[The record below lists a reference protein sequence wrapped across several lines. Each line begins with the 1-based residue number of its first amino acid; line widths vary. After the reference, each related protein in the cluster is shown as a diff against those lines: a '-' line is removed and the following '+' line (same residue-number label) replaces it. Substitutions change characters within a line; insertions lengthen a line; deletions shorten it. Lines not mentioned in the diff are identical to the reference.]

1 MDRIK
6 FLGTAGARF
15 VVSRQ
20 MRASGGL
27 WFTLDDANFM
37 VDPGPGTLV
46 KCAASK
52 PKLDPTTLD
61 GIILTHR
68 HLDHSADVNV
78 MIEAM
83 TQGGFKKKGEL
94 FAPNDALNEDPVVLR
109 YLRHFVEKIHV
120 LKEGGAYTLGKVN
133 FITPVRHTHGVETY
147 GIKFKSSKYVI
158 SLIADTKFFP
168 DLAKHYSKSDLIIL
182 NVVRHEATGMSLRV
196 DHLNLEDVRM
206 IIKEIKPK
214 VAIITHFGM
223 TMLRAKPWE
232 IADKLSDELGT
243 KVIAARDGMDFKLD
257 DELK

>member
-20 MRASGGL
+20 IRASGGL
-27 WFTLDDANFM
+27 WFTLDDTNFL

-94 FAPNDALNEDPVVLR
+94 FAPADALDQDPIVLR
-109 YLRHFVEKIHV
+109 YLRHFVEKINT
-120 LKEGGAYTLGKVN
+120 LKQSGDYSLGKVT
-133 FITPVRHTHGVETY
+133 FTTPVRHIHGVETY
-147 GIKFKSSKYVI
+147 GIKFKSSRYVI
-158 SLIADTKFFP
+158 SLIVDTKFFS

-196 DHLNLEDVRM
+196 DHLNLEDVKM

-223 TMLRAKPWE
+223 TMVRAKPWE
-232 IADKLSDELGT
+232 IANKLSDDLNI

-257 DELK
+257 EELK

>member
-15 VVSRQ
+15 VVSKQ

-27 WFTLDDANFM
+27 WFTLDDTNFL

-94 FAPNDALNEDPVVLR
+94 FAPADALDQDSIVLR
-109 YLRHFVEKIHV
+109 YLRHFVEKIHT
-120 LKEGGAYTLGKVN
+120 LKEGEAYSLGRVT
-133 FITPVRHTHGVETY
+133 FTTPVRHIHGVETY

-158 SLIADTKFFP
+158 SLIVDTKCFP
-168 DLAKHYSKSDLIIL
+168 DLAKHYLKSDLIIL

-196 DHLNLEDVRM
+196 DHLNLEDVKM

-232 IADKLSDELGT
+232 VADKLSDELGT

-257 DELK
+257 EQLK

>member
-15 VVSRQ
+15 VVSKQ
-20 MRASGGL
+20 VRASGGL
-27 WFTLDDANFM
+27 WFTLDDTNFL

-83 TQGGFKKKGEL
+83 TQGGFKGKGEL
-94 FAPNDALNEDPVVLR
+94 FAPGDALNEDSVVLR
-109 YLRHFVEKIHV
+109 YLRHFVDSIHTLEV
-120 LKEGGAYTLGKVN
+120 GGIYTLGKIK
-133 FITPVRHTHGVETY
+133 FTTPVRHIHGVETY
-147 GIKFKSSKYVI
+147 GIKFNSSKYVI
-158 SLIADTKFFP
+158 SLIADTRFFP
-168 DLAKHYSKSDLIIL
+168 ELSRYYSKSDLIIL

-196 DHLNLEDVRM
+196 DHLNLEDVKI

-214 VAIITHFGM
+214 AAIITHFGM
-223 TMLRAKPWE
+223 TMVRAKPWE
-232 IADKLSDELGT
+232 LADKLFDELGIR
-243 KVIAARDGMDFKLD
+243 VVAARDGMDFKLD
-257 DELK
+257 EELK

>member
-20 MRASGGL
+20 VRASGGL
-27 WFTLDDANFM
+27 WFTLDDANFL

-94 FAPNDALNEDPVVLR
+94 FAPGDALDQDPIVLR
-109 YLRHFVEKIHV
+109 YLRHFVEKIHT
-120 LKEGGAYTLGKVN
+120 LKQGGDYSLGKVT
-133 FITPVRHTHGVETY
+133 FTTPVRHIHGVETY
-147 GIKFKSSKYVI
+147 GIRFKSSKYVI
-158 SLIADTKFFP
+158 SLIVDTKFFP
-168 DLAKHYSKSDLIIL
+168 GLSKHYTESDLLIV

-196 DHLNLEDVRM
+196 DHLNLEDVK
-206 IIKEIKPK
+206 IIVGEIKPK
-214 VAIITHFGM
+214 LAIITHFGM
-223 TMLRAKPWE
+223 TMVRAKPWE
-232 IADKLSDELGT
+232 IADQLSDELGVR
-243 KVIAARDGMDFKLD
+243 VIAARDGMDFKLD
-257 DELK
+257 EELK

>member
-15 VVSRQ
+15 VVSKQ
-20 MRASGGL
+20 VRASGGL
-27 WFTLDDANFM
+27 WFTLDDTNFL

-46 KCAASK
+46 KCATSK

-68 HLDHSADVNV
+68 HLDHSSDVNV

-83 TQGGFKKKGEL
+83 TQGGFKRKGEL
-94 FAPNDALNEDPVVLR
+94 FAPQDALNEDPVVLR
-109 YLRHFVEKIHV
+109 YLRHFVEKIHT
-120 LKEGGAYTLGKVN
+120 LKEGGNYSLGKIKFN
-133 FITPVRHTHGVETY
+133 TPVKHVHGVETY

-158 SLIADTKFFP
+158 SLIVDTKFF
-168 DLAKHYSKSDLIIL
+168 LELSKHYSKSDLVIL

-196 DHLNLEDVRM
+196 DHLNLEDVKV
-206 IIKEIKPK
+206 ILKEIKPR

-223 TMLRAKPWE
+223 TMVRAKPWE
-232 IADKLSDELGT
+232 VADKLSNDLGI
-243 KVIAARDGMDFKLD
+243 KIIAARDGMDFKLD

>member
-20 MRASGGL
+20 VRASGGL
-27 WFTLDDANFM
+27 WFTLDDANFL

-94 FAPNDALNEDPVVLR
+94 FAPGDALDQDPIVLR
-109 YLRHFVEKIHV
+109 YLRHFVEKIHT
-120 LKEGGAYTLGKVN
+120 LKQGGDYSLGKVT
-133 FITPVRHTHGVETY
+133 FTTPVRHIHGVETY
-147 GIKFKSSKYVI
+147 GIRFKSSKYVI
-158 SLIADTKFFP
+158 SLIVDTKFFP
-168 DLAKHYSKSDLIIL
+168 GLSKHYTESDLLIV

-196 DHLNLEDVRM
+196 DHLNLEDVK
-206 IIKEIKPK
+206 IIVGEIKPK
-214 VAIITHFGM
+214 LAIITHFGM
-223 TMLRAKPWE
+223 TMVRAKPWE
-232 IADKLSDELGT
+232 IADQLADELGVR
-243 KVIAARDGMDFKLD
+243 VIAARDGMDFKLD
-257 DELK
+257 KELK

>member
-20 MRASGGL
+20 VRASGGL
-27 WFTLDDANFM
+27 WFTLDDTNFLI
-37 VDPGPGTLV
+37 DPGPGTLV
-46 KCAASK
+46 KCATSK

-83 TQGGFKKKGEL
+83 TQGGFKMKGEL
-94 FAPNDALNEDPVVLR
+94 FAPGDALDQDPVVLY
-109 YLRHFVEKIHV
+109 YLRNFVEKIHI
-120 LKEGGAYTLGKVN
+120 LKEGGTYTIGKVK
-133 FITPVRHTHGVETY
+133 FTTPVRHIHGVETY
-147 GIKFKSSKYVI
+147 GLKINSSKYVI
-158 SLIADTKFFP
+158 SLIVDSKFFP
-168 DLAKHYSKSDLIIL
+168 ELTKHYSKSDLVIL
-182 NVVRHEATGMSLRV
+182 NVVRHEATGMSLKV
-196 DHLNLEDVRM
+196 DHLNLEDVK
-206 IIKEIKPK
+206 IILKESKPK

-223 TMLRAKPWE
+223 TMVKAKPWE
-232 IADKLSDELGT
+232 IAEKLSDDLAI

-257 DELK
+257 EELK

>member
-1 MDRIK
+1 M
-6 FLGTAGARF
+6 GTAGARF

-20 MRASGGL
+20 TRASGGL
-27 WFTLDDANFM
+27 WFTLDDTDFV

-46 KCAASK
+46 KCGASK
-52 PKLDPTTLD
+52 PKLDPTALD

-94 FAPNDALNEDPVVLR
+94 FAPADALNEDPVVLR
-109 YLRHFVEKIHV
+109 YLRSFVEKIYV
-120 LKEGGAYTLGKVN
+120 LKESQTYTLGKVN

-158 SLIADTKFFP
+158 SLIVDTKFFP
-168 DLAKHYSKSDLIIL
+168 DLAKHYSKSDLVIL

-196 DHLNLEDVRM
+196 DHLNLEDVKI

-223 TMLRAKPWE
+223 TMVRAKPWE
-232 IADKLSDELGT
+232 VADKLSDELGIR
-243 KVIAARDGMDFKLD
+243 VIAARDGMDFKLD
-257 DELK
+257 EELK